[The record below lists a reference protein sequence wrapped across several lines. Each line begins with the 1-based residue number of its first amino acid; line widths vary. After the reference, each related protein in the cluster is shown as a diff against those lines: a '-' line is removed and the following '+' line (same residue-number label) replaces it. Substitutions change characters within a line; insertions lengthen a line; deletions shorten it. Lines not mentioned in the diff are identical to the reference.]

1 MRISDWSSDVC
12 SSDLRKNRRHFF
24 ILLDPDAAITAA
36 CVEVEIFDT
45 GNPAGSITIG
55 NLVIADP
62 FQSRVN
68 VAYGLQ
74 PPWPFDPSQQ
84 SQAKPGQS
92 PALERSPYDLSQF
105 QLAVLDE
112 EEGIGAMRD
121 FVEQRSEEHTSELQT

>member
-105 QLAVLDE
+105 QLDRKSTRLN
-112 EEGIGAMRD
+112 
-121 FVEQRSEEHTSELQT
+121 SSH